1 MDVTSAVPSAVPSAA
16 PTAVPTTVPTAVPT
30 AVTTSPR
37 TRPGARPEPLLRHV
51 IGGILRRARLAQG
64 RTLVDVAA
72 SARVSTAYLSEVERG
87 RKEASSEVLAAVCGA
102 LGLRLV
108 DLVARTGEELR
119 PVAPVRVLSS
129 VRERGALSAPR
140 HPAPAGEPVRDLPVA
155 RSAIATPTLA
165 SRPTARTAD
174 VLLLAA

>member
-1 MDVTSAVPSAVPSAA
+1 MDATSAAPGPAPIAVPSRA
-16 PTAVPTTVPTAVPT
+16 TA
-30 AVTTSPR
+30 SPR
-37 TRPGARPEPLLRHV
+37 SREGGRPEPLLRHV

-155 RSAIATPTLA
+155 RTMIATTTLA
-165 SRPTARTAD
+165 ARPTARAAD

>member
-1 MDVTSAVPSAVPSAA
+1 MTIELV
-16 PTAVPTTVPTAVPT
+16 
-30 AVTTSPR
+30 R
-37 TRPGARPEPLLRHV
+37 TQPLLRHLV
-51 IGGILRRARLAQG
+51 GGILRERREDQG
-64 RTLVDVAA
+64 RTLRDVADD
-72 SARVSTAYLSEVERG
+72 ARVSLAYLSEVERG

-155 RSAIATPTLA
+155 RSTRATPTLA
-165 SRPTARTAD
+165 ARPTARAAD

>member
-1 MDVTSAVPSAVPSAA
+1 MTP
-16 PTAVPTTVPTAVPT
+16 
-30 AVTTSPR
+30 SPR
-37 TRPGARPEPLLRHV
+37 SRAGGRAEPLLRHV

-72 SARVSTAYLSEVERG
+72 AARVSTAYLSEVERG

-119 PVAPVRVLSS
+119 PLAPVRVLSS
-129 VRERGALSAPR
+129 ARERGALSAPR
-140 HPAPAGEPVRDLPVA
+140 HVAPVGEPVRDLPRRRDAPTSDGARRRRPAPRGLSGGPVA
-155 RSAIATPTLA
+155 PRVVRGPGAVRAATVGP
-165 SRPTARTAD
+165 
-174 VLLLAA
+174 

>member
-1 MDVTSAVPSAVPSAA
+1 MDVTSATAA
-16 PTAVPTTVPTAVPT
+16 THR
-30 AVTTSPR
+30 SR
-37 TRPGARPEPLLRHV
+37 GDGRPEPLLRHV
-51 IGGILRRARLAQG
+51 IGGILRRARLAQR

-72 SARVSTAYLSEVERG
+72 AARVSTAYLSEIERG

-119 PVAPVRVLSS
+119 PVAPVRVLSA

-140 HPAPAGEPVRDLPVA
+140 HPAPVGEPVRDLPVA
-155 RSAIATPTLA
+155 RAVRTLP
-165 SRPTARTAD
+165 SGARTPDA
-174 VLLLAA
+174 LLVAA

>member
-1 MDVTSAVPSAVPSAA
+1 MDVTSAVPSAVPSGA
-16 PTAVPTTVPTAVPT
+16 PA
-30 AVTTSPR
+30 SPR
-37 TRPGARPEPLLRHV
+37 PRAGGRPEPLLRHV

-140 HPAPAGEPVRDLPVA
+140 HPAPAGEPVHDLPVA
-155 RSAIATPTLA
+155 RTTIATPTLA